1 MNVKC
6 DPSCWPQSGQLS
18 QVSSMHLFAC
28 YFSDDWISVSKLIA
42 WFPTTF
48 APEHSRIT
56 LLSDSEGWPA
66 QIEQHPV
73 WLKHHGHVCNI
84 DSSMWLTVKAGV
96 YPSPII
102 PSSPSFETWWRFSVC
117 ACVEKAA
124 RRAECQLSAH
134 VVNIRNQT
142 GANRMQVRLA
152 IAFICT
158 NKPPWHL
165 IISHCYIGTVCNNRL
180 SVWRDGCGWRRLNIS
195 INCGGVR
202 INSFDNWAPWV

>member
-1 MNVKC
+1 MWNVIHRA
-6 DPSCWPQSGQLS
+6 DLS
-18 QVSSMHLFAC
+18 QVSWVKSHQCICFLAALVMTGSPYPNSLHDFPQLLHLNT
-28 YFSDDWISVSKLIA
+28 LI
-42 WFPTTF
+42 
-48 APEHSRIT
+48 IT

-66 QIEQHPV
+66 QIEQYPV
-73 WLKHHGHVCNI
+73 WLKHYGHVCNI
-84 DSSMWLTVKAGV
+84 DSSMWLTVRGGV

-102 PSSPSFETWWRFSVC
+102 PSSSSFETWWRFSVC

-165 IISHCYIGTVCNNRL
+165 IISHCYIGTVCSNRP